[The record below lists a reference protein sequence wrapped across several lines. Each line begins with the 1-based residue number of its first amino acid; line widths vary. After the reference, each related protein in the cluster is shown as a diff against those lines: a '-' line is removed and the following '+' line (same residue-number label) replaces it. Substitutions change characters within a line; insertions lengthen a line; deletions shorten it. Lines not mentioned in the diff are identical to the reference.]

1 MQGLPEARLTPKIAF
16 LGTSS
21 RDQVLRYLRSLEARQ
36 YAPGTI
42 QAVITVIKRLFRH
55 LPPARQRALSA
66 NLSETAAQ
74 DITGFVRLAQGAGLA
89 PSTVNL
95 SLSMLTEF
103 FDFLCDEGLMLV
115 QPVSKRR
122 HRLLAPVTLPKPM
135 LEADLVAFFK
145 AVDSTRDRLL
155 FLLMLRCGLRVS
167 EACSLT
173 WDACDLEAGT
183 LRINDGKGH
192 VDRVVYL
199 SPDAEGEC
207 RLWRARS
214 PASSYLF
221 PSRKRKG
228 LPLDRRVVNYTM
240 SEYLRRAGV
249 AKCYSPHCL
258 RHTFATQLLNAGVT
272 LEVLKELMGH
282 RSIQNTLKYTQLYE
296 ATKRRQYDEAMVRVE
311 RRQAVAG
318 GAR

>member
-1 MQGLPEARLTPKIAF
+1 MQRLPQACLATKLAF

-21 RDQVLRYLRSLEARQ
+21 RDQVLRYLRALAARQ

-42 QAVITVIKRLFRH
+42 EAVITVIKRLLRH
-55 LPPARQRALSA
+55 LPRPRQSALA
-66 NLSETAAQ
+66 TNLAETAAQ
-74 DITGFVRLAQGAGLA
+74 DIADFVRLAQDAGLA
-89 PSTVNL
+89 SSTLNL
-95 SLSMLTEF
+95 SLSILTEF
-103 FDFLCDEGLMLV
+103 FDFLRDEGLMWM

-122 HRLLAPVTLPKPM
+122 HRLLAPATLPKPM
-135 LEADLVAFFK
+135 LEVDLIAFFK
-145 AVDSTRDRLL
+145 VIDSMRDRLL

-199 SPDAEGEC
+199 SPDAEREC
-207 RLWRARS
+207 LHWRARN
-214 PASSYLF
+214 PASFYLF

-228 LPLDRRVVNYTM
+228 LPLDRRVVNYMMT
-240 SEYLRRAGV
+240 EYLRHAGI
-249 AKCYSPHCL
+249 AKNYSPHCL
-258 RHTFATQLLNAGVT
+258 RHTFATQMLNAGVT

-296 ATKRRQYDEAMVRVE
+296 ATKRRQYDEAMVRVA